1 MKRRDFLKNL
11 TLSVIGLGIVPEI
24 LAKNTGNLVISL
36 PGNIDDHV
44 KDYLYK
50 MRHFNEA
57 HKDDIHVHESDYRTF
72 VSVVN
77 RLRRLERTAGHG
89 NFQILSFDTGLK
101 IGRKYSEVGEFTKAE
116 TEFIEKIFYSE
127 ASRYGFF
134 GKKPLEKLTDRIK
147 NKNVTKV
154 PYTGNYL
161 FKGPALETYEKVKRE
176 VGEQVVL
183 TSGVRSVMKQFL
195 LYLNKAYKY
204 KGNLSLASRSL
215 APPGYSFHGRGDFDV
230 GQAGFGIANFTE
242 RFTTT
247 KVYEILRDLG
257 YLKLRYHQDN
267 LLGVR
272 YEPWHI
278 KVMKDI

>member
-1 MKRRDFLKNL
+1 MKRRDFLKSL
-11 TLSVIGLGIVPEI
+11 TLGAIGLGIVPEI
-24 LAKNTGNLVISL
+24 LAKNVDNPVVPLQ
-36 PGNIDDHV
+36 GNIDDHI
-44 KDYLYK
+44 KDYIYK

-57 HKDDIHVHESDYRTF
+57 HKEDVYVYDSDYGTF
-72 VSVVN
+72 ISVVK

-161 FKGPALETYEKVKRE
+161 FRGPALETYEKVKRE
-176 VGEQVVL
+176 VGEQAVL
-183 TSGVRSVMKQFL
+183 TSGVRGVMKQFL
-195 LYLNKAYKY
+195 LFLNKAYKH

-215 APPGYSFHGRGDFDV
+215 APPGYLSPGQSFGSP
-230 GQAGFGIANFTE
+230 
-242 RFTTT
+242 
-247 KVYEILRDLG
+247 L
-257 YLKLRYHQDN
+257 
-267 LLGVR
+267 
-272 YEPWHI
+272 
-278 KVMKDI
+278 